1 MGDRAFVC
9 ICVDGQSDIDALQ
22 LPFQDLFDQ
31 IGHDDID
38 VKFRFPKF
46 QKKNHGDITSMTGV
60 TSENIEK
67 HIYKFYF
74 KDQDK
79 KSDWGWD
86 DVTTIIHIID
96 LDGAYVPPD
105 DIKLFTEAE
114 ETLADSLVTDGEPKN
129 TLYLGDHIA
138 VRKNLPL
145 RQETLLRKRK
155 NIEHLLSLDEISVG
169 RRKVRYMRQALDKLS
184 TIQELQ
190 KFQLAK
196 DRDRDIFGPF
206 LLARKYVLRA
216 ELQTNPDE
224 RRALLLRA
232 DDEMTKAIHAV
243 MQDIHT
249 TSGSLA
255 DVASRPYNNVTHTM
269 DAYMNYLAQDM

>member
-9 ICVDGQSDIDALQ
+9 ICVDGQSDIDSLQ

-60 TSENIEK
+60 TSDNIEK
-67 HIYKFYF
+67 YIYKYYF

-79 KSDWGWD
+79 KSDWGLD
-86 DVTTIIHIID
+86 EVTTIIHIID
-96 LDGAYVPPD
+96 LDGAYVPSD
-105 DIKLFTEAE
+105 DIKLFTDAE

-155 NIEHLLSLDEISVG
+155 NIEYLLSLEEISVG
-169 RRKVRYMRQALDKLS
+169 RRKVRYMLYYFSCNLDHFLHGDANMTGRGKMYGASAFSKSVTDADALVAFFSENEYCTASDYEQSWKCLWKGCAS
-184 TIQELQ
+184 LQ
-190 KFQLAK
+190 
-196 DRDRDIFGPF
+196 RGSNIH
-206 LLARKYVLRA
+206 LLI
-216 ELQTNPDE
+216 E
-224 RRALLLRA
+224 RIRNS
-232 DDEMTKAIHAV
+232 AV
-243 MQDIHT
+243 EDW
-249 TSGSLA
+249 A
-255 DVASRPYNNVTHTM
+255 
-269 DAYMNYLAQDM
+269 